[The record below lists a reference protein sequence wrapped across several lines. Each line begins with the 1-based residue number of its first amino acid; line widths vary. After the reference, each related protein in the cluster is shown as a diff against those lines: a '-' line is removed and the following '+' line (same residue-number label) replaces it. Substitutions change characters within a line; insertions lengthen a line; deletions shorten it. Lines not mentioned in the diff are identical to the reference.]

1 MLKYI
6 AGEPEV
12 DLVLIISNNDDIAA
26 VARVIHQDTEP
37 RAGES
42 TRLRGYH

>member
-1 MLKYI
+1 MNMLKYI

-12 DLVLIISNNDDIAA
+12 DLVLIISNKDDIAA

-37 RAGES
+37 SNRPP
-42 TRLRGYH
+42 LNI